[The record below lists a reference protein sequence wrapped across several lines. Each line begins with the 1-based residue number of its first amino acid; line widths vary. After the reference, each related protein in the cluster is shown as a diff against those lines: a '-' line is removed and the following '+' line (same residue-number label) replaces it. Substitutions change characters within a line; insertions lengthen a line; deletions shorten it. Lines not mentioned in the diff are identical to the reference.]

1 MDAGNLAKIAWFAV
15 LIVIAIYFIIGL
27 INSMIDEIK
36 IRKAKRE
43 LFEIL
48 SEKNLKKYKKSSKQK
63 EEK

>member
-1 MDAGNLAKIAWFAV
+1 MNIGNIVKIAWFAV
-15 LIVIAIYFIIGL
+15 LIVIAIYIIIGL
-27 INSMIDEIK
+27 INSMIDEFK

-48 SEKNLKKYKKSSKQK
+48 SEENLKKHKKSFKQK